1 MPRLACGRQST
12 ESTLLGARKYS
23 THKCVCFLR
32 LLDADLPLELDV
44 ERLSDDGSSGSSE
57 GDESDSAITGS
68 SAYSTASEG
77 GETLDDE
84 FEQQQV
90 SSEEKVPYL

>member
-1 MPRLACGRQST
+1 L
-12 ESTLLGARKYS
+12 
-23 THKCVCFLR
+23 CFLR

-77 GETLDDE
+77 GETLEDDVG
-84 FEQQQV
+84 QQQV
-90 SSEEKVPYL
+90 SGEGESAYP